1 MKNIKFIALYALFLL
16 GVSAP
21 AQVDFTAICETGQ
34 TLDYTILSENPPEVE
49 IYHTEDYSGSLII
62 PASVSYNGTDYSVV
76 SIGRGAFMGGSCTNF
91 TGTLSIPNTV
101 RSIGEQ
107 AFHGCTFTGPLVIP
121 NSVTEIGS
129 HAFMDCINFTSLTL
143 SESLSI
149 IEEFTFGVCTGFRG
163 DLFIPESVYD
173 VKYNAFYQCG
183 FDGTLTLSPMMWYL
197 QEGSF
202 ELCSNFTSVVIPEG
216 VGYLDWNAMDFLVKP
231 TELEIPST
239 MECMLDYAF
248 CHLNRLTTMSV
259 KATVPPYIE
268 ENTFQQVNRNI
279 PVYIPQGTIENYRN
293 AEYWCEFTN
302 FIETEFDGINEN
314 ESFTSVAVY
323 PNPAS
328 DIVRIKGTKA
338 DEIHVFNAAGQL
350 VKSVQNSNEVDLS
363 DLNRGIY
370 FISIVTKNK
379 ECLTRKIMKS

>member
-1 MKNIKFIALYALFLL
+1 MKNIRFIALYALLVL
-16 GVSAP
+16 GISAS
-21 AQVDFTAICETGQ
+21 AQDFTAVCETGQ
-34 TLDYTILSENPPEVE
+34 TLEYVILSENPPEVE
-49 IYHTEDYSGSLII
+49 IYHTEDFSGSLII
-62 PASVSYNGTDYSVV
+62 PASVPYNGKEYSVV

-91 TGTLSIPNTV
+91 TGTLTIPNTV
-101 RSIGEQ
+101 RSIGQQ

-129 HAFMDCINFTSLTL
+129 HAFMDCINFNSLTL
-143 SESLSI
+143 SESLSV
-149 IEEFTFGVCTGFRG
+149 IEEFTFGICTGFRG
-163 DLFIPESVYD
+163 DLTIPASVYD

-183 FDGTLTLSPMMWYL
+183 FNGTLTLSPMMWYL

-202 ELCSNFTSVVIPEG
+202 ELCTNFSAVIIPEG

-279 PVYIPQGTIENYRN
+279 PVYIPQGTIDDYRN

-302 FIETEFDGINEN
+302 FIEMEFEGIDEN
-314 ESFTSVAVY
+314 EPIVSVAVY
-323 PNPAS
+323 PNPVS
-328 DIVRIKGTKA
+328 DIVRIKGTKPTQ
-338 DEIHVFNAAGQL
+338 IHVFNAAGQL
-350 VKSVQNSNEVDLS
+350 VKTVQNSNEVNIS
-363 DLNRGIY
+363 ELNIGIY
-370 FISIVTKNK
+370 FISIVTENR
-379 ECLTRKIMKS
+379 EHFTQKITKL

>member
-1 MKNIKFIALYALFLL
+1 MKNIKFIALYALSLL

-129 HAFMDCINFTSLTL
+129 HAFMDCINFNSLTL
-143 SESLSI
+143 SESLSV
-149 IEEFTFGVCTGFRG
+149 IEEFTFGICTGFRG
-163 DLFIPESVYD
+163 DLTIPASVYD

-183 FDGTLTLSPMMWYL
+183 FNGTLTLSPMLWYL
-197 QEGSF
+197 QEGAF
-202 ELCSNFTSVVIPEG
+202 ELCANFSAVIIPEG
-216 VGYLDWNAMDFLVKP
+216 VGYLDNYAMDFLVKP

-248 CHLNRLTTMSV
+248 CNLNRLSEMTV
-259 KATVPPYIE
+259 KAVAPPYIE
-268 ENTFQQVNRNI
+268 ENTFLKVNRNI
-279 PVYIPQGTIENYRN
+279 PVYIPQGTIDDYRN

-302 FIETEFDGINEN
+302 FIETEFEGIYED
-314 ESFTSVAVY
+314 EPFASVTVY

-328 DIVRIKGTKA
+328 DIVRINGTKA
-338 DEIHVFNAAGQL
+338 TQIHVFNSAGQL
-350 VKSVQNSNEVDLS
+350 MKAVPNSNEVNIS

-370 FISIVTKNK
+370 FISIVTEEGKRIA
-379 ECLTRKIMKS
+379 RKIMKL